1 MFFVYSSAYGNIIRP
16 AKERLRR
23 YFRLSSRQ
31 SESENKLAT
40 HRSTENS
47 VTQENTTETLED
59 PIDGSCFNEKSA
71 NFNLPDRLSVEKPVR
86 KTNHKHSNRNLK
98 KKIANDMDRSMS
110 ASNYTVSN
118 KIKAH
123 SENVVRDV
131 DIPADNRECIYFGSQ
146 HELLNLNQDQLSNIS
161 DKPLTRRESSS
172 TYERDMEIID
182 LLQRDRSMDLK
193 SNYFEREMD
202 VYPDAEIR
210 SINKNTNMDEQPTS
224 RPPSFERRKL
234 PDISKITAPNMTQ
247 KPVLTANERSNFPNL
262 VFTHQQQNNSQR
274 KIKYRNEI
282 TAPIENK
289 KLKRNDIN
297 IK

>member
-1 MFFVYSSAYGNIIRP
+1 MHVHKFRP

-40 HRSTENS
+40 HRSIENS

-71 NFNLPDRLSVEKPVR
+71 NFNLPDRLSVEKPLR
-86 KTNHKHSNRNLK
+86 KINHKHSNRNARK
-98 KKIANDMDRSMS
+98 KNVNDIDRFMS
-110 ASNYTVSN
+110 ASNKTKSRP
-118 KIKAH
+118 
-123 SENVVRDV
+123 ENAVRDL

-146 HELLNLNQDQLSNIS
+146 HELLNLNQDQMSNIS
-161 DKPLTRRESSS
+161 DKPLARRESSS

-182 LLQRDRSMDLK
+182 LLERDRSMDLK
-193 SNYFEREMD
+193 GSYVEREMD

-210 SINKNTNMDEQPTS
+210 SINKNTNMDEEQAS

-247 KPVLTANERSNFPNL
+247 KPIFMANERSNFPNL
-262 VFTHQQQNNSQR
+262 VFTHQQPTNSQR
-274 KIKYRNEI
+274 TTKFRNEMA
-282 TAPIENK
+282 APNENN
-289 KLKRNDIN
+289 KLKRKDIIN
-297 IK
+297 K